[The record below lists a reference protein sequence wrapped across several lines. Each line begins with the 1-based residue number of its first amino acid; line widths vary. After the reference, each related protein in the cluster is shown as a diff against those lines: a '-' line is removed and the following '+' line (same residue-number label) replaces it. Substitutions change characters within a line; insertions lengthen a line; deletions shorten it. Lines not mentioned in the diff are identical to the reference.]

1 MRSGMVGGA
10 SYVNPLASGR
20 LAAYQARMRRLLI
33 VVAVALPSLARAATW
48 NLDPV
53 HTSVEFSVRHLM
65 VSNVR
70 GEFGKVSGSV
80 QADEADP
87 TGSKIEAEID
97 AASID
102 TRIEKRDTHLRSADF
117 LDVAK

>member
-33 VVAVALPSLARAATW
+33 VVAVALPSLTRAATW
-48 NLDPV
+48 NLDPA
-53 HTSVEFSVRHLM
+53 HTGVQFSVRHLM

-70 GEFGKVSGSV
+70 GEFGKVSGTV
-80 QADEADP
+80 EVDESDL
-87 TGSKIEAEID
+87 TRSKVHATID

-102 TRIEKRDTHLRSADF
+102 TRVDKRDAHLKSPDF
-117 LDVAK
+117 LDVA